1 MKKKKNR
8 IRNAKETLSCF
19 IYLFKYCVLCC
30 GCYFLRCIL
39 ESFFMFWVVWLLPW
53 PRDHIYLCFF
63 YRLCLSHLRSSE
75 HVSHTHFAQ
84 RYKGFIPLCLQAFM
98 IKAYST
104 VRDKLLF
111 HVYYD
116 SYYWIEK
123 TGVRI

>member
-1 MKKKKNR
+1 M
-8 IRNAKETLSCF
+8 L
-19 IYLFKYCVLCC
+19 
-30 GCYFLRCIL
+30 
-39 ESFFMFWVVWLLPW
+39 WVVWLLPW

>member
-1 MKKKKNR
+1 MCH
-8 IRNAKETLSCF
+8 IHTL
-19 IYLFKYCVLCC
+19 L
-30 GCYFLRCIL
+30 
-39 ESFFMFWVVWLLPW
+39 
-53 PRDHIYLCFF
+53 
-63 YRLCLSHLRSSE
+63 
-75 HVSHTHFAQ
+75 
-84 RYKGFIPLCLQAFM
+84 KGIKALCLQAFM